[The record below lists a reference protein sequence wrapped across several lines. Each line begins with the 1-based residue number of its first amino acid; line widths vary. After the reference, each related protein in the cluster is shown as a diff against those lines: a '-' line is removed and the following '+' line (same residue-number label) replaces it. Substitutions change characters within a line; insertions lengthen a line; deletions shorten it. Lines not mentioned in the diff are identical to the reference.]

1 MRLELGKRIL
11 IMGVLNVTP
20 DSFYDG
26 DRYFDKSRAID
37 RAFEIESEGADI
49 IDIGGES
56 SRPGSDPIPT
66 SAEIDR
72 VCPIIE
78 KISPKVTIPI
88 SIDTYKSE
96 VAEAAIKAGASI
108 INDISALSFDSRM
121 SGIASRYN
129 TYLILMHMK
138 GRPKTMQDD
147 PHYENLLDEIGTF
160 LKDAA
165 NRAIADGIKE
175 EKIIIDPGIGFGK
188 TLIDNYKI
196 INNIGYL
203 KRIGFPVLIGLSMKS
218 LIGKLYRENRDRLPA
233 TLVLNAISILN
244 GADIIRVHDV
254 EAHRLALVAI
264 EKLKEAAR

>member
-1 MRLELGKRIL
+1 MRLELGKRTL

-26 DRYFDKSRAID
+26 DRYFDKNRAID
-37 RAFEIESEGADI
+37 RAYQIEKEGADV

-56 SRPGSDPIPT
+56 SRPGSDPI
-66 SAEIDR
+66 SIDAEIDR

-78 KISPKVTIPI
+78 KISQNLKIPI

-121 SGIASRYN
+121 PGIASRHD
-129 TYLILMHMK
+129 TYLIMMHMK

-160 LKDAA
+160 LSNAA
-165 NRAIADGIKE
+165 DRAIKGGVKK

-188 TLIDNYKI
+188 TLMDNYKI
-196 INNIGYL
+196 INNIDYF

-218 LIGKLYRENRDRLPA
+218 LIGKLYKENYDRLPA
-233 TLVLNAISILN
+233 TLALNAVSIMN

-254 EAHRLALVAI
+254 EAHRLALMAI
-264 EKLKEAAR
+264 EKLKEAAV